1 MFELIESGRR
11 RSRAEGRNQDPKRPM
26 TNQDDEVGRES
37 RVREHLTALHR
48 VWELWRRVARD
59 VIVVVRHWVLY
70 LVSCLRIHL
79 VGSGRTRRTAGPTG
93 RRATAAQHTRVA
105 IEELGPTAIKLGQ
118 MLSTRNDVLPPDWQH
133 ELTRLQDA
141 APLVPPAA
149 IRATIVEEL
158 SRPMHELFDSF
169 VDAPLACASIG
180 QAHAAKPPGG
190 TDVVVKVRRPG
201 VVDEVER
208 DLEVITSVVALLSR
222 WSRHVRSRD
231 AMDLVD
237 QFSTTLRHEL
247 DYLREANN
255 VERFAANFADDPDIR
270 IPAVHHELST
280 ARVLTLER
288 LGGFKIDDL
297 DALAAAGIDRVAL
310 AQRATSLV
318 LRSIFEHGFFHA
330 DPHPGNFFIEPSG
343 RIGLIDFG
351 MVGEV
356 DPATRAA
363 LTSVLVALVTTD
375 AGPLVEGNVRLG
387 ISRESTDTDAFVA
400 DLNELMATDLSK
412 PLGELSLGHVLSS
425 VLAIVRRHHLRF
437 PSNLALLAK
446 TLGMCEGLAAHLD
459 PQFRMTEAITPYVAQ
474 LLASPPS
481 DASVD

>member
-1 MFELIESGRR
+1 V
-11 RSRAEGRNQDPKRPM
+11 
-26 TNQDDEVGRES
+26 TCEVGRKF
-37 RVREHLTALHR
+37 RVRARLTALHR

-59 VIVVVRHWVLY
+59 VIVVVRHVVLY
-70 LVSCLRIHL
+70 LVARVRVRRIVL
-79 VGSGRTRRTAGPTG
+79 GRTRRQAAPS
-93 RRATAAQHTRVA
+93 RRRTTAAQHTRVA
-105 IEELGPTAIKLGQ
+105 IEELGPTAIKLAQ
-118 MLSTRNDVLPPDWQH
+118 MLSTRDDVLPPNWQH

-141 APLVPPAA
+141 APPVRPAA
-149 IRATIVEEL
+149 VRATIVEEL
-158 SRPMHELFDSF
+158 GRPLHELFDSF

-180 QAHAAKPPGG
+180 QAHAATLPGG

-201 VVDEVER
+201 VVHEVEL

-222 WSRHVRSRD
+222 SSRHVRSLG

-247 DYLREANN
+247 DYAREAND
-255 VERFAANFADDPDIR
+255 VERFAANFAGDADIR

-288 LGGFKIDDL
+288 LRGFKIDDL

-318 LRSIFEHGFFHA
+318 LRSVFEYGFFHA

-356 DPATRAA
+356 DAATRAA
-363 LTSVLVALVTTD
+363 LTSVIVALVTTD
-375 AGPLVEGNVRLG
+375 AAPLIAGSMRLG
-387 ISRESTDTDAFVA
+387 ISRETTQDA
-400 DLNELMATDLSK
+400 
-412 PLGELSLGHVLSS
+412 
-425 VLAIVRRHHLRF
+425 R
-437 PSNLALLAK
+437 
-446 TLGMCEGLAAHLD
+446 
-459 PQFRMTEAITPYVAQ
+459 YV
-474 LLASPPS
+474 
-481 DASVD
+481 

>member
-1 MFELIESGRR
+1 MC
-11 RSRAEGRNQDPKRPM
+11 QH
-26 TNQDDEVGRES
+26 DEVARPS
-37 RVREHLTALHR
+37 RTRARFTGFPR

-59 VIVVVRHWVLY
+59 VFVIARHVFSY
-70 LVSCLRIHL
+70 LVSRMR
-79 VGSGRTRRTAGPTG
+79 GTARP
-93 RRATAAQHTRVA
+93 TAAHHARVA

-118 MLSTRNDVLPPDWQH
+118 ILSTRNDVLPPDWQR

-141 APLVPPAA
+141 APAVPRAA
-149 IRATIVEEL
+149 VRATVVAEL
-158 SRPMHELFDSF
+158 GRPLHELFDSF
-169 VDAPLACASIG
+169 VDVPLACASIG
-180 QAHAAKPPGG
+180 QAHAATLADGS
-190 TDVVVKVRRPG
+190 DVVVKVRRPG
-201 VVDEVER
+201 VVDEVEL
-208 DLEVITSVVALLSR
+208 DLDVIGSVAALISGVSR
-222 WSRHVRSRD
+222 RVRSLD
-231 AMDLVD
+231 AIDLVD
-237 QFSTTLRHEL
+237 EFSTTLRHEL
-247 DYLREANN
+247 DYVREANN
-255 VERFAANFADDPDIR
+255 VERFAANFAGDPDIR
-270 IPAVHHELST
+270 IPAVHHGLST

-288 LGGFKIDDL
+288 LRGLKIDDL
-297 DALAAAGIDRVAL
+297 DALTAAGIDRVAL

-318 LRSIFEHGFFHA
+318 LRSIFEYGFFHA

-356 DPATRAA
+356 DAATRAA

-375 AGPLVEGNVRLG
+375 AAPLVEGSMQLG
-387 ISRESTDTDAFVA
+387 ISGETADTDALAA

-412 PLGELSLGHVLSS
+412 PLGELSLGHVLTS
-425 VLAIVRRHHLRF
+425 VLAVVRRHRLRF

-481 DASVD
+481 DTSTTPDKA

>member
-1 MFELIESGRR
+1 VTRTPDLGTAD
-11 RSRAEGRNQDPKRPM
+11 SRGF
-26 TNQDDEVGRES
+26 
-37 RVREHLTALHR
+37 RVRAHLTALHR
-48 VWELWRRVARD
+48 VWELSRRVARD
-59 VIVVVRHWVLY
+59 VIVVVRHVVLY
-70 LVSCLRIHL
+70 LVSRLHARRI
-79 VGSGRTRRTAGPTG
+79 
-93 RRATAAQHTRVA
+93 TAAQHTRVA

-118 MLSTRNDVLPPDWQH
+118 MLSTRNDVLPPNWQR

-149 IRATIVEEL
+149 VRATIVEEL
-158 SRPMHELFDSF
+158 GRPLDELFDSF
-169 VDAPLACASIG
+169 VDAPRACASIG
-180 QAHAAKPPGG
+180 QAHDATLPGG

-201 VVDEVER
+201 VVEEIEL
-208 DLEVITSVVALLSR
+208 DLEVITSVATLLSR
-222 WSRHVRSRD
+222 SSRYVRSLD

-247 DYLREANN
+247 DYAREANN
-255 VERFAANFADDPDIR
+255 VERFAANFAGDPDLH

-288 LGGFKIDDL
+288 LRGFKIDDF
-297 DALAAAGIDRVAL
+297 DGLAAAGIDRVAL
-310 AQRATSLV
+310 AQRATSLM

-356 DPATRAA
+356 DATTRAA
-363 LTSVLVALVTTD
+363 LRNVLVALVTSD
-375 AGPLVEGNVRLG
+375 VAPLIEGTTQLG
-387 ISRESTDTDAFVA
+387 ISRGTADTDALAA

-425 VLAIVRRHHLRF
+425 VLTVVRRHRLRF

-446 TLGMCEGLAAHLD
+446 TLGMCEGLAAQLD
-459 PQFRMTEAITPYVAQ
+459 PKFRMTEAITPYVAQ
-474 LLASPPS
+474 LLASPPP
-481 DASVD
+481 DA